1 MSEVEIFRIIWVIFM
16 VSNVFILHK
25 SKALAFD
32 IGTAFAIVWGPI
44 FTIAI
49 GYMWL
54 FKKFNILQ
62 PMPNGPQHKVY
73 GRNNLSATIATLLSS
88 LTVIII
94 MLLYLPMPK

>member
-1 MSEVEIFRIIWVIFM
+1 MSEVEIFRIFWVICMFI
-16 VSNVFILHK
+16 NVFILHK
-25 SKALAFD
+25 SKALEFD

-62 PMPNGPQHKVY
+62 PMPNGPQHKVN
-73 GRNNLSATIATLLSS
+73 GMHKLSPTIANILNC
-88 LTVIII
+88 LTGNFF
-94 MLLYLPMPK
+94 P